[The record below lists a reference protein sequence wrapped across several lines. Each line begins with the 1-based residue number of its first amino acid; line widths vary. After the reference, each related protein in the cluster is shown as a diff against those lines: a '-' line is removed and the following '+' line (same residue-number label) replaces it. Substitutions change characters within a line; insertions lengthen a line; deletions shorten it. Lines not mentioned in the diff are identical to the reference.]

1 MMKINHT
8 QRVFPPRRV
17 RRGTRTATLLGVV
30 CLAVAAFTASAQE
43 LYPKGKRMYEKTC
56 ALCHEIEVGP
66 DLFGRSLP
74 ADYVSHVVRNGFNGM
89 PAFPHTHVDDETL
102 SELAHYIG
110 KTPVAE
116 KEGRD
121 E

>member
-1 MMKINHT
+1 MMRINHI
-8 QRVFPPRRV
+8 QRVFPPHRV
-17 RRGTRTATLLGVV
+17 RSGIRAAILLGLVG
-30 CLAVAAFTASAQE
+30 LAVAAFSASAQE

-74 ADYVSHVVRNGFNGM
+74 VDYVSHVVRNGFNGM

-102 SELAHYIG
+102 SELAQYIG
-110 KTPVAE
+110 KTPAAE
-116 KEGRD
+116 KEERD